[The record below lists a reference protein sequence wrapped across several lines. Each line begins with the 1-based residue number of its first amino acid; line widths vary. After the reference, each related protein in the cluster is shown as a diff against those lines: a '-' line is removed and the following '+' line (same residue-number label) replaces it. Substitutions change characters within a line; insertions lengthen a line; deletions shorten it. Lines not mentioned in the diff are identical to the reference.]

1 MSRILY
7 FGRYIFYRGLMF
19 QRLKIIEYKEIR
31 LILNVL
37 ISILIKT
44 ALLIQK
50 STESCFADNDKN
62 TNGDSLK
69 KEIKII
75 FIKNI
80 QIRAQICKKIL

>member
-19 QRLKIIEYKEIR
+19 QRLKIIEYKELIR

-44 ALLIQK
+44 ALLILK
-50 STESCFADNDKN
+50 STENCFADNDK
-62 TNGDSLK
+62 K
-69 KEIKII
+69 HE
-75 FIKNI
+75 
-80 QIRAQICKKIL
+80 RR

>member
-1 MSRILY
+1 
-7 FGRYIFYRGLMF
+7 MF
-19 QRLKIIEYKEIR
+19 QRLKIIEYKELIR

-75 FIKNI
+75 F
-80 QIRAQICKKIL
+80 L